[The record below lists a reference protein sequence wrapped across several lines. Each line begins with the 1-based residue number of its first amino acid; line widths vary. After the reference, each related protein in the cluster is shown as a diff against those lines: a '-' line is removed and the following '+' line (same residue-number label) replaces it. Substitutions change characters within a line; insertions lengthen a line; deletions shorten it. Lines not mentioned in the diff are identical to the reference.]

1 MAIGMST
8 TLRNDRLQKII
19 DAIDAGA
26 GAGTLKIYDGTRPAT
41 GAAITSQ
48 VLLAEL
54 TFSDPC
60 ASAPSGG
67 VLTFSAITA
76 DASANATG
84 TATWARVADSTGAF
98 VMDLSVGVA
107 GSGADVELFD
117 ITITA
122 AATVGVSGAFINEG
136 NA

>member
-1 MAIGMST
+1 MAIGMTT

-26 GAGTLKIYDGTRPAT
+26 GAGTLKIYNGTRPAT
-41 GAAITSQ
+41 GGTATT
-48 VLLAEL
+48 LLATL

-60 ASAPSGG
+60 APAPASG

-76 DASANATG
+76 DASADASG
-84 TATWARVADSTGAF
+84 TATWARVESSTPTF

-117 ITITA
+117 ITIDQF
-122 AATVGVSGAFINEG
+122 ATVGVSGAFITEG
-136 NA
+136 NP